1 MRTHLTTPIDI
12 LPQPTVR
19 PHSRLLLLGSC
30 FTDAVGARMEQ
41 GGLSVLRNP
50 FGVLYNPLSIADCL
64 DYCLEQR
71 TLDDTML
78 VQHDGLWHSWLHH
91 TTLSHPDREACRRQC
106 HERIDAAHQCLQ
118 VCDTIVVTWGTAY
131 AYYLTTQPDN
141 GQSLSEPLLV
151 ANCHKVPARHFDRR
165 RLSVEEIVQAWLPLC
180 QKLAQLPQQPRI
192 IFTVSPI
199 RHLADGAHGN
209 QLSKATLLLA
219 LDHLSDQWSV
229 ISDQQNRVSQPA
241 TDPQF
246 SILNSQFSI
255 SYFPAYEIMMD
266 ELRDYRFYD
275 RDMLH
280 PSDLA
285 VDIIWQ
291 RFQQTY
297 LLPETIEHCLQG
309 EKKYRQSQ
317 HRTINN
323 TTN

>member
-12 LPQPTVR
+12 PPQPTVR
-19 PHSRLLLLGSC
+19 HDSHILLLGSC
-30 FTDAVGARMEQ
+30 FTDAVGERMEH
-41 GGLSVLRNP
+41 GGLTVLRNP
-50 FGVLYNPLSIADCL
+50 FGVLYNPLSIAACL
-64 DYCLEQR
+64 DHCLSGRHIGEE
-71 TLDDTML
+71 ML

-91 TTLSHPDREACRRQC
+91 TSLSHPDREECLRQC
-106 HERIDAAHQCLQ
+106 NERIDAAHQFLQ
-118 VCDTIVVTWGTAY
+118 ECDTLVITWGTAY
-131 AYYLTTQPDN
+131 AYYLTTQPDSE
-141 GQSLSEPLLV
+141 QSLSEPLLV
-151 ANCHKVPARHFDRR
+151 ANCHKVPARHFERC
-165 RLSVEEIVQAWLPLC
+165 RLEVDEIVQTWLPLC
-180 QKLAQLPQQPRI
+180 QKLVQLPQQPRI

-297 LLPETIEHCLQG
+297 LLPETMEYVRLS
-309 EKKYRQSQ
+309 EKKYRQGQ
-317 HRTINN
+317 HRSIL
-323 TTN
+323 